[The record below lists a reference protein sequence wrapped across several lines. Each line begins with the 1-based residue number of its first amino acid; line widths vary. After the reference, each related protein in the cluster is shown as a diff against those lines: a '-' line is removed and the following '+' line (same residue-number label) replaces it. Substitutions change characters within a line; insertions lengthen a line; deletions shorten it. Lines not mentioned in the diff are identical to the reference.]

1 MTTFART
8 TVVLAVAFA
17 ASSALAQTAK
27 GTLEANGKTA
37 ALTHAIAVE
46 IDSVTEKGYLDVVVV
61 VSDRPVS
68 VADAK
73 DASLLE
79 AKVRRDGVAA
89 VRVVVNP
96 DAKIM
101 SASPLHPAFTTFVS
115 SALWVRFTPSAY
127 DEKRVAG
134 RFQTPGKQNEF
145 KQQWSYDVTFNAPI
159 VLDPAAKTV
168 PKK

>member
-1 MTTFART
+1 METRAIA
-8 TVVLAVAFA
+8 LAFA
-17 ASSALAQTAK
+17 AALVATPAVAQQAK

-46 IDSVTEKGYLDVVVV
+46 VDSVTEKGYLDVVVV

-68 VADAK
+68 AAEAR

-79 AKVRRDGVAA
+79 AKARRDGLAA
-89 VRVVVNP
+89 LRVVVNP

-101 SASPLHPAFTTFVS
+101 SASPLHPAFTTIVS
-115 SALWVRFTPSAY
+115 SSLWARFVPSAY

-134 RFQTPGKQNEF
+134 RFHTPGRQSEF
-145 KQQWSYDVTFNAPI
+145 KQQWSYDVTFSAPI